1 MTSRMMFLTLFLV
14 FIGVVAALIVEAK
27 LK

>member
-1 MTSRMMFLTLFLV
+1 MNTRQMIYVLALV